1 MKFMGKQYAVIG
13 LGRFGSSVAKT
24 LYDLHY
30 DVMAIDLDDERI
42 QENINNVTH
51 AVKADSTDEVALK
64 SLGIR
69 NFDVVVV
76 AIGQNIQAS
85 ILTTLIIKELG
96 IETVVV
102 KAQNQ
107 LHAKVLYKIGATK
120 VIFPE
125 RDMGVRVAHNLVTP
139 NILDYIELSEEYSI
153 IEVLSSEAL
162 LDKTLLELNI
172 RARFGCSIM
181 ALKNDNYINVAPSA
195 NDKIRKGDIMVVIG
209 HNKDLRKF
217 EEFVMSGK

>member
-1 MKFMGKQYAVIG
+1 MSSKQYAVIG
-13 LGRFGSSVAKT
+13 LGRFGSSVAKA
-24 LYDLHY
+24 LYDLNY
-30 DVMAIDLDDERI
+30 DVMAIDMDEERI
-42 QENINNVTH
+42 QENMNNVTH
-51 AVKADSTDEVALK
+51 AVQADSTDEIALK

-85 ILTTLIIKELG
+85 ILTTLIIKEMG
-96 IETVVV
+96 IETIVV

-153 IEVLSSEAL
+153 VEILSSDIMA
-162 LDKTLLELNI
+162 DKTLIELNI
-172 RARFGCSIM
+172 RARFGCNVM
-181 ALKNDNYINVAPSA
+181 ALKNDNYINVSPSA
-195 NDKIRKGDIMVVIG
+195 QDKIKTGDVMVVIG

-217 EEFVMSGK
+217 EEYVMSGRK

>member
-1 MKFMGKQYAVIG
+1 MSKQFAIIG
-13 LGRFGSSVAKT
+13 LGRFGSSVAKA
-24 LYDLHY
+24 LYDLNY
-30 DVMAIDLDDERI
+30 DVMAIDLDNERI
-42 QENINNVTH
+42 QENLNFVTH
-51 AVKADSTDEVALK
+51 AVQADTTDEAALA

-85 ILTTLIIKELG
+85 ILTTLILKEMGIK
-96 IETVVV
+96 TVVV
-102 KAQNQ
+102 KAQNK

-153 IEVLSSEAL
+153 VEIISSEKMENKSL
-162 LDKTLLELNI
+162 IELNI
-172 RARFGCSIM
+172 RARFGVNIM
-181 ALKNDNYINVAPSA
+181 ALKNENYINVAPSA
-195 NDKIRKGDIMVVIG
+195 NDIIRKGDIMVVIG

-217 EEFVMSGK
+217 EEFVMNGKG

>member
-1 MKFMGKQYAVIG
+1 MSSKQYAVIG
-13 LGRFGSSVAKT
+13 LGRFGSSVAKA
-24 LYDLHY
+24 LYDLNY
-30 DVMAIDLDDERI
+30 DVMAIDMDEERI
-42 QENINNVTH
+42 QENMNNVTH
-51 AVKADSTDEVALK
+51 AVQADSTDEIALK

-85 ILTTLIIKELG
+85 ILTTLIIKEMG
-96 IETVVV
+96 IETIVV

-153 IEVLSSEAL
+153 VEILSSDIMA
-162 LDKTLLELNI
+162 DKTLIELNI
-172 RARFGCSIM
+172 RARFGCNVM
-181 ALKNDNYINVAPSA
+181 ALKNDNYINVSPSA
-195 NDKIRKGDIMVVIG
+195 QDKIKTGDIMVVIG

-217 EEFVMSGK
+217 EEYVMSGRK

>member
-1 MKFMGKQYAVIG
+1 MSSKQYAVIG
-13 LGRFGSSVAKT
+13 LGRFGSSVAKA
-24 LYDLHY
+24 LYDLNY
-30 DVMAIDLDDERI
+30 DVMAIDMDEERI
-42 QENINNVTH
+42 QENMNNVTH
-51 AVKADSTDEVALK
+51 AVQADSTDEVALK

-85 ILTTLIIKELG
+85 ILTTLIIKEMG
-96 IETVVV
+96 IETIVV

-153 IEVLSSEAL
+153 VEIISSDFMAEN
-162 LDKTLLELNI
+162 TLIDLNI
-172 RARFGCSIM
+172 RAKFGCNVM
-181 ALKNDNYINVAPSA
+181 ALKNENYINVSPSA
-195 NDKIRKGDIMVVIG
+195 QDKIKKGDIMVVIG

-217 EEFVMSGK
+217 EEYVMSGGK

>member
-1 MKFMGKQYAVIG
+1 MSSKQYAVIG
-13 LGRFGSSVAKT
+13 LGRFGSSVAKA
-24 LYDLHY
+24 LYDLNY
-30 DVMAIDLDDERI
+30 DVMAIDMDEERI

-51 AVKADSTDEVALK
+51 AVQADSTDEVALK

-85 ILTTLIIKELG
+85 ILTTLIIKEMG
-96 IETVVV
+96 IETIVV

-107 LHAKVLYKIGATK
+107 LHAKVLYKIGASK

-153 IEVLSSEAL
+153 VEIMSSDIMAEQ
-162 LDKTLLELNI
+162 TLIDLNI
-172 RARFGCSIM
+172 RAKFGCNVM
-181 ALKNDNYINVAPSA
+181 ALKNENYINVSPSA
-195 NDKIRKGDIMVVIG
+195 KDKIKKGDIMVVIG

-217 EEFVMSGK
+217 EEYVMGGK